1 MTSESRP
8 QNSLR
13 DLESHFS
20 YQFRD
25 PSLLEQ
31 ALTHRSFFFEN
42 RARSSGHNERLEFLG
57 DAVLDLAISAELMRL
72 YPDEN
77 EGVLSKWRA
86 SLVNETSLA
95 EKAVNLEIPSF
106 LRVGRGELMSQA
118 LQRPRLLASAFEA
131 LIGALFLDAGYEQAA
146 AFVAKQFH
154 ETLRHVSATSDFE
167 ADYKTRLQERVQKET
182 HAPPDYRIVKT
193 EGPDHNKRFFVEVS
207 VKGQVLAM
215 GEGPSR
221 KQAEQQAAQL
231 ALKSAQEKAE
241 S

>member
-1 MTSESRP
+1 MTSASR
-8 QNSLR
+8 NLS
-13 DLESHFS
+13 DLQSHLA

-25 PSLLEQ
+25 QNLLEQ

-42 RARSSGHNERLEFLG
+42 RSRSSGHNERLEFLG

-95 EKAVNLEIPSF
+95 EKATSLDLAGF

-131 LIGALFLDAGYEQAA
+131 LVGAFFLDAGFERAA
-146 AFVAKQFH
+146 SFVLEQFH

-167 ADYKTRLQERVQKET
+167 ADYKTRLQEKVQKET

-193 EGPDHNKRFFVEVS
+193 EGPDHNKKFFVEVS

-221 KQAEQQAAQL
+221 KQAEQQAAQS
-231 ALKSAQEKAE
+231 ALKNAQEKVE

>member
-1 MTSESRP
+1 MTSDLR
-8 QNSLR
+8 SLS

-20 YQFRD
+20 YRFQD
-25 PSLLEQ
+25 IHLLEQ

-42 RARSSGHNERLEFLG
+42 RRRSCGHNERLEFLG

-72 YPDEN
+72 YPEED

-86 SLVNETSLA
+86 SLVNESSLA
-95 EKAVNLEIPSF
+95 EKATHLELGSF
-106 LRVGRGELMSQA
+106 LRVGKGELMSQA

-131 LIGALFLDAGYEQAA
+131 LVGALFLDAGYDAA
-146 AFVAKQFH
+146 SRFVAERFH
-154 ETLRHVSATSDFE
+154 ETLRHVSATADFE

-193 EGPDHNKRFFVEVS
+193 EGPDHKKKFFVEVS
-207 VKGQVLAM
+207 VKGQVLAA

-221 KQAEQQAAQL
+221 KQAEQQAAQM
-231 ALKSAQEKAE
+231 ALKSAIEKAE